1 MKKLASLAVTAILS
15 AAVYAVAQNA
25 PVTGQRVELTGGVVT
40 VDAGRADIMGNGTTF
55 SRGVVIS
62 VNGVRITADRA
73 VVEVRDFGGP
83 DDRRAEEIR
92 LEGTVRLSLLK
103 RP

>member
-1 MKKLASLAVTAILS
+1 MKKLASLAVAAILS
-15 AAVYAVAQNA
+15 AAVYAVTQNA
-25 PVTGQRVELTGGVVT
+25 PITGQQVELTGGAVT

-73 VVEVRDFGGP
+73 LVEGQDFGGP
-83 DDRRAEEIR
+83 DDGKAEEIR

-103 RP
+103 WP